1 MRTLTVLMMIISLGS
16 MQAQNASF
24 SVTVSSDSILAGN
37 QIIVT
42 FSLENAQGTD
52 FYFPEFNDGLIKV
65 SGPNMS
71 SQISIINGQTS
82 QSTSYTFYLQAD
94 EVGDF
99 YVEPASVKVGDNYLE
114 TNPLLLKVVPNPEGI
129 IQPPN
134 RPGNSPFGGSLF
146 GNDLWNDD
154 FFNRDLQSDDFFR
167 DFFNSPFDQLTP
179 EQLDSLRQ
187 QQPAPSPQQPK
198 KRKTTRI

>member
-198 KRKTTRI
+198 

>member
-1 MRTLTVLMMIISLGS
+1 MRALTVLMMIISLGS
-16 MQAQNASF
+16 MQAQDTSF
-24 SVTVSSDSILAGN
+24 SVNVSNDSILAGN
-37 QIIVT
+37 QIAVT

-52 FYFPEFNDGLIKV
+52 FYFPDFNSGLVKV

-71 SQISIINGQTS
+71 SQVSIINGQTT

-114 TNPLLLKVVPNPEGI
+114 TSPLLLKVYPNPDGI
-129 IQPPN
+129 IQSPN
-134 RPGNSPFGGSLF
+134 ARGNTPFGGSLF
-146 GNDLWNDD
+146 GNDMWGDD
-154 FFNRDLQSDDFFR
+154 FFKFDLRSDDFFR

-179 EQLDSLRQ
+179 GQLDSLRQ
-187 QQPAPSPQQPK
+187 QQPTPQPQQPK